1 MMRTASLK
9 VDWERGMNEAK
20 KTTLVK
26 KENFTQK
33 EIFSNEDRV
42 SWGFILMCETQISWK
57 SPS

>member
-1 MMRTASLK
+1 
-9 VDWERGMNEAK
+9 MNEAK

-26 KENFTQK
+26 EKFIQK

-42 SWGFILMCETQISWK
+42 SWGFILVYETQISWK